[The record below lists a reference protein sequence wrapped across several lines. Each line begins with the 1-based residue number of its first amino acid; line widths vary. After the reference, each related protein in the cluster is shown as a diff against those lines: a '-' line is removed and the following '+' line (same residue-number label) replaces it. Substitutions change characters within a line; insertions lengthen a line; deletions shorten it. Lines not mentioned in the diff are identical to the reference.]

1 VQAEGNTAPDVEGCG
16 TKRRLPAGRASA
28 PERRLSM
35 HVTLVR
41 PPMMTS
47 KFSPHTHSGVPPIA
61 LACLAAVLE
70 EAGHGVTV
78 IDAYGESPNQAI
90 DIPNTN
96 LTTVGWTAD
105 DIASHVPRD
114 TQVVGVSCMFSQ
126 DWLYAK
132 RVIAA
137 VHAAAP
143 AATLIVGGEHITADP
158 AHVLRTAPA
167 VNACVLGEGE
177 ATLLDLVEALAQGR
191 DLAGVPGLVLRR
203 GDTPL
208 HTAPRL
214 RIRDIDSLPWPAW
227 HLVPTFSMYLDNHFG
242 YEEHNRRTMPMMA
255 TRGCPYR
262 CTFCSSPS
270 MWGTT
275 WLGREPQDVIDE
287 IRYCVEQY
295 QIQHVEFYDLT
306 AIVDRRWILAFA
318 HLLAAERLPVT
329 WRLPSGTRSEALDAE
344 VLQAMVASGC
354 EAIVYAPESGSPRT
368 LARIK
373 KQVKPERMLRSMR
386 AAVRAGMHVRAHFI
400 MGMPGQT
407 LSEIG
412 ETFVFIAKMAWA
424 GVHDISSFFFYP
436 YPGSRMYGDLVA
448 QGKIDPQSS
457 AYDDLLASACFTD
470 FTAVR
475 SWSEYFSPGALRV
488 FCLSSMAFFY
498 ALSFLFWPLRA
509 VETLWRVVRGR
520 PFTWLERFL
529 HTGFH
534 QYVLRRKVSRLATV
548 ARLTSPVP
556 TPAAAGRRASRL
568 RAGARPAA

>member
-1 VQAEGNTAPDVEGCG
+1 
-16 TKRRLPAGRASA
+16 
-28 PERRLSM
+28 M
-35 HVTLVR
+35 HVTLIR
-41 PPMMTS
+41 PPMITS
-47 KFSPHTHSGVPPIA
+47 HFSPHTHSGVPPVA

-70 EAGHGVTV
+70 EAGHGVTI

-90 DIPNTN
+90 DIPGTN
-96 LTTVGWTAD
+96 LTTVGLTAD
-105 DIASHVPRD
+105 EVASHVPRD
-114 TQVVGVSCMFSQ
+114 TNVIGVGCMFSQ

-137 VHAAAP
+137 AHAAAP
-143 AATLIVGGEHITADP
+143 AATLVVGGEHVTADP
-158 AHVLRTAPA
+158 AHVLRSAPA
-167 VNACVLGEGE
+167 VDACVLGEGE
-177 ATLLDLVEALAQGR
+177 ATLLDLVDAVAAGR
-191 DLAGVPGLVLRR
+191 DLAGVPGVVLRR
-203 GDTPL
+203 GDAPL
-208 HTAPRL
+208 HTAPRA
-214 RIRDIDSLPWPAW
+214 RIRDIDTLPWPAW

-242 YEEHNRRTMPMMA
+242 YEEHNRRTMPMIA

-275 WLGREPQDVIDE
+275 WLGRAPQDVIDE
-287 IRYCVEQY
+287 IKYCLEQY

-306 AIVDRRWILAFA
+306 AIVDRRWILTFA
-318 HLLAAERLPVT
+318 HLLAAERLPIT
-329 WRLPSGTRSEALDAE
+329 WRLPSGTRSEALDEE

-386 AAVRAGMHVRAHFI
+386 AAVRAGMHVRAHCI

-412 ETFVFIAKMAWA
+412 ETFLFIAKMAWV

-436 YPGSRMYGDLVA
+436 YPGSQMHRDLVA
-448 QGKIDPQSS
+448 QGTIDPHSP
-457 AYDDLLASACFTD
+457 AYDELLASACFTD

-475 SWSEYFSPGALRV
+475 SWSEYFSAGMLRF

-498 ALSFLFWPLRA
+498 ALSFLFWPFRT
-509 VETLWRVVRGR
+509 VETLWRVARGR

-529 HTGFH
+529 HTGFR
-534 QYVLRRKVSRLATV
+534 QYVLRRKVSRPAIVTHHPSS
-548 ARLTSPVP
+548 AWEQ
-556 TPAAAGRRASRL
+556 PAAVRGARRR